1 MGLASEM
8 KSLSEELLA
17 SFKQRIL
24 ENEELVNDVQQTLD
38 NFRKDHQEMA
48 AALNANAAA
57 LRKGLAT
64 GEKERMTTYHALMTD
79 IHQTIGTIQQE
90 VADIQAATLGMISE
104 FTVERG
110 QMAGDLDKFFAQGRA
125 DRAKNEKT
133 RMSDFNT
140 LMKEINLD
148 IKNINAEVLSIFKN
162 TNDMLDRFEKEHLD
176 MSAELRAELG
186 KNLAERVEYTR
197 TLLNGFQKRLSEISK
212 ENQKMAQKLRKD
224 LASGETERLS
234 DYNGIMKG
242 IHVSIKG
249 IRKEVRDIEKAT
261 NNMISDLTTDRAQAA
276 ASWSKMQDAMAQ
288 IRETGNA
295 PAVKQ
300 PARKAEKKEVKQ
312 APAVENVI
320 SAPIEVK
327 PVAEA
332 KPVAPM
338 TLEQKVLDYINKHP
352 KGAKISE
359 MEEPL
364 GETRMKL
371 GFTAKAL
378 LDEGKV
384 QKIDNIYFPK
394 LR

>member
-186 KNLAERVEYTR
+186 KNLAQRV
-197 TLLNGFQKRLSEISK
+197 
-212 ENQKMAQKLRKD
+212 
-224 LASGETERLS
+224 
-234 DYNGIMKG
+234 
-242 IHVSIKG
+242 
-249 IRKEVRDIEKAT
+249 
-261 NNMISDLTTDRAQAA
+261 
-276 ASWSKMQDAMAQ
+276 
-288 IRETGNA
+288 
-295 PAVKQ
+295 
-300 PARKAEKKEVKQ
+300 
-312 APAVENVI
+312 
-320 SAPIEVK
+320 
-327 PVAEA
+327 
-332 KPVAPM
+332 
-338 TLEQKVLDYINKHP
+338 
-352 KGAKISE
+352 
-359 MEEPL
+359 
-364 GETRMKL
+364 
-371 GFTAKAL
+371 
-378 LDEGKV
+378 
-384 QKIDNIYFPK
+384 
-394 LR
+394 

>member
-17 SFKQRIL
+17 SFKQRIR

-48 AALNANAAA
+48 AALNANAAD

-64 GEKERMTTYHALMTD
+64 GEKERINTYHALMTD

-125 DRAKNEKT
+125 DRARNEKT

-176 MSAELRAELG
+176 MSAELRAELN

-261 NNMISDLTTDRAQAA
+261 NNMIDDLTTDRAQAA
-276 ASWSKMQDAMAQ
+276 ASWGKMQAAMDQ
-288 IRETGNA
+288 IRETGKV
-295 PAVKQ
+295 PAAKQ
-300 PARKAEKKEVKQ
+300 PAKKAEKKEVKQ
-312 APAVENVI
+312 APAVEVAL
-320 SAPIEVK
+320 SAPEGIK

-352 KGAKISE
+352 KGVKISE

-394 LR
+394 LA